1 MTQSTE
7 VCRKTTMHAPVLFI
21 PNALDIDFCRQLI
34 HVWETEGTEESGI
47 LIEQNGKA
55 TKVFD
60 YKQIIRRDHFL
71 KEGET
76 QERLRYF
83 MRNRVRSEIKKAF
96 RFEVTQFEGF
106 VIGCYDESRSGFIQ
120 PHRDDSTEQTAYRS
134 WAMTLNL
141 NVGEYEGGCLR
152 FPEYGPDLYQPET
165 GCAAIFSS
173 GLLHEVT
180 PVTKG
185 RRFVLL
191 SFFYGEREAQLRE
204 EYKRRVM
211 VS

>member
-7 VCRKTTMHAPVLFI
+7 VSHKITMQAPVLFI

-60 YKQIIRRDHFL
+60 YKQIIRQDYFL

-76 QERLRYF
+76 QDRLRSF
-83 MRNRVRSEIKKAF
+83 MRDRVRPAIKKAF

-106 VIGCYDESRSGFIQ
+106 VIGCYDASRSGFIQ

-134 WAMTLNL
+134 WAMSLNL

-152 FPEYGPDLYQPET
+152 FPEYGSDLYESET

-191 SFFYGEREAQLRE
+191 SFFYGEREAQLRK
-204 EYKRRVM
+204 EYERRVM